1 LALLALLALFLLAL
15 GFACPFGPVFY
26 YACPF
31 GFRACPFGFF
41 FWLWASPVLLVP
53 SSITPVLLAS
63 GLASS
68 ACPFGF
74 FLPPVLLAFGF
85 QQHDESGYK
94 IHGEPPCSK

>member
-53 SSITPVLLAS
+53 SSITPVLLAFP
-63 GLASS
+63 GLFRLSFWPRFFRLSFWLLSS

-74 FLPPVLLAFGF
+74 WLSATR
-85 QQHDESGYK
+85 
-94 IHGEPPCSK
+94 